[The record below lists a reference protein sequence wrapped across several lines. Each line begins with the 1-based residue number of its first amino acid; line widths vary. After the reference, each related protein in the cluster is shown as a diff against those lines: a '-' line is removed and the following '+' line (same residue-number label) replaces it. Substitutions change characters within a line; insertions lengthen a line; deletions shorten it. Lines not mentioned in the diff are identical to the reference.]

1 MSDNDSNDKDF
12 FDRMQNE
19 NQGKLDTD
27 LGGMDKQ
34 TATEYVLA
42 FITTLKETEQAR
54 FQAEQEKALW
64 QGRVGLARSKNEDLL
79 ATQAEM
85 KVNEIDGKLT
95 QLKAEEAELRRKVDF
110 MKDELQRLRAKP
122 ELSLD
127 PEALL
132 AQLEAVTGP
141 PDTVS
146 TKIKEINADL
156 ELEKLKKK
164 MQDDGK

>member
-1 MSDNDSNDKDF
+1 
-12 FDRMQNE
+12 
-19 NQGKLDTD
+19 
-27 LGGMDKQ
+27 
-34 TATEYVLA
+34 
-42 FITTLKETEQAR
+42 
-54 FQAEQEKALW
+54 
-64 QGRVGLARSKNEDLL
+64 
-79 ATQAEM
+79 
-85 KVNEIDGKLT
+85 
-95 QLKAEEAELRRKVDF
+95 

-146 TKIKEINADL
+146 GKIKDTEADM

-164 MQDDGK
+164 MQEEGS